1 MEHELRQ
8 LPFWPKL
15 EPKEREYL
23 IQTAGRRSFQKK
35 DLIHSHNAQCLGM
48 FRVLKGIVRIF
59 ILSEEGREVTLFR
72 VHEGET
78 CVLAASCFIK
88 SITFDTQ
95 LVAETDCE
103 LLVVGGTAFS
113 LLSQNVHVRCYMFEK
128 ATEHFSSVMWS
139 MQQILFAKFDQ
150 RLATFLLEEHD
161 RTGKSTVKMSQEEIA
176 QHTSS
181 AREVVARMLK
191 RFSADGLVE
200 VRRGEILLKDIP
212 ALRLLAY

>member
-1 MEHELRQ
+1 MEKELAQ
-8 LPFWPKL
+8 LPFWKDL
-15 EPKEREYL
+15 DQKDRDYL
-23 IQTAGRRSFQKK
+23 LQTAGIRSFKK
-35 DLIHSHNAQCLGM
+35 KELVHSHNAQCLGM
-48 FRVLKGIVRIF
+48 FKVLKGIVRIF

-78 CVLAASCFIK
+78 CVLAASCFIQ
-88 SITFDTQ
+88 SITFETQ

-103 LLVVGGTAFS
+103 LLVIGGAAFS
-113 LLSQNVHVRCYMFEK
+113 ILTKNVNVRCYMYEK

-150 RLATFLLEEHD
+150 RLASFLLEEYD
-161 RTGKSTVKMSQEEIA
+161 RTGSSTVKMSQEELA

-200 VRRGEILLKDIP
+200 VHRGSILLKDIP
-212 ALRLLAY
+212 ALRLLTY

>member
-1 MEHELRQ
+1 MEKELMQ
-8 LPFWPKL
+8 LPFW
-15 EPKEREYL
+15 KELDQKDREYL
-23 IQTAGRRSFQKK
+23 VQTAGMRSFKK
-35 DLIHSHNAQCLGM
+35 KELIHSHTAQCLGM

-88 SITFDTQ
+88 SITFETQ

-103 LLVVGGTAFS
+103 LLVIGGTAFS
-113 LLSQNVHVRCYMFEK
+113 LLTRNIHVRSYMYEK

-150 RLATFLLEEHD
+150 RLASFLLEEYD
-161 RTGKSTVKMSQEEIA
+161 RTGSPTVAMSQEEIA

-200 VRRGEILLKDIP
+200 VRRGAIFLKDIP
-212 ALRLLAY
+212 ALRLLTY